1 MEFANEISRSRYY
14 RNYCDFETIID
25 QPGILFSA
33 SGAGAANAAVAPQS
47 ADQVGVVQHSA
58 GTTTTGVAG
67 WLSAAACLRL
77 DNGGKHVKHEQ
88 SIRSGAALSDGTDT
102 YTVRVGLL
110 DSAAAEPTEGVFLR
124 YVHSANGGRW
134 LAVSRAN
141 GVESTVDTGVLYTI
155 NTNYRVSIEV
165 LGDASKAFIA
175 INGVPV
181 ASFTTNIPAGAG
193 RELGFGGFILKSAGT
208 TDRSF
213 FTDYSDTVVVFR

>member
-25 QPGILFSA
+25 QPGILFSVT
-33 SGAGAANAAVAPQS
+33 GAGAANAAVAPQS

-58 GTTTTGVAG
+58 GTTTTGQAG
-67 WLSAAACLRL
+67 WLTAAAALRL
-77 DNGGKHVKHEQ
+77 DHAGKFTKHEQ
-88 SIRSGAALSDGTDT
+88 GVRSGAALSDGTDT
-102 YTVRVGLL
+102 YTLRIGLL
-110 DSAAAEPTEGVFLR
+110 DSAAAESTDGVFFR
-124 YVHSANGGRW
+124 YVHSANSGKW
-134 LAVSRAN
+134 LCVTRAN
-141 GVESTVDTGVLYTI
+141 GVETTVDSGVTFAI
-155 NTNYRVSIEV
+155 NTNYKLGIEV
-165 LGDASKAFIA
+165 AGDGSKAFFA

-181 ASFTTNIPAGAG
+181 ASQTLTIPTGAG